1 MNLMKVHYVDM
12 GTEAQ
17 RSLAQRTLNQYRGHR
32 VKSKSAISCFVE
44 FLKTIYGSIF
54 VFCFFFFLP
63 PTHSSELVL

>member
-32 VKSKSAISCFVE
+32 VKSKSAISWFVE
-44 FLKTIYGSIF
+44 F
-54 VFCFFFFLP
+54 
-63 PTHSSELVL
+63 